1 MTSRAPYR
9 GRFAPSPTGPLH
21 FGSLIAAV
29 ASYCQAK
36 TNHGEWLLR
45 IEDIDRPREVTGA
58 SDDIL
63 RHLEKLGFAWDG
75 PVTYQ
80 RDRIDYYQHAF
91 QQLKAQQLIYPCICS
106 RKDIA
111 KLNPFGIYPGTCRN
125 GLATTPP
132 ATSSWRIRTE
142 SSKVVFTDQIQGMV
156 SYRLDHEI
164 GDFVIKRT
172 GGLFSYQLAVALDD
186 VLQHITEVV
195 RGYDLLDSTPRQIFI
210 QQQLGYTHP
219 NYAHHP
225 IAMNL
230 DGEKLSKQTFAKA
243 IHQNDAAQSIYQAL
257 VFLGQSPPH
266 ELQFESIK
274 RIWAWAIE
282 HWQLNR
288 IPPCKSIEINQP
300 AALV

>member
-1 MTSRAPYR
+1 MTSNVPYR

-36 TNHGEWLLR
+36 TNNGEWLLR
-45 IEDIDRPREVTGA
+45 IEDIDRPREVAGA
-58 SDDIL
+58 SDDII
-63 RHLEKLGFAWDG
+63 RHLEQLGFSWDG
-75 PVTYQ
+75 PITYQ
-80 RDRIDYYQHAF
+80 HDRLEYYQDAF
-91 QQLKAQQLIYPCICS
+91 EQLKAQQFVYPCICS
-106 RKDIA
+106 RKDVA
-111 KLNPFGIYPGTCRN
+111 KLNPYGIYPGTCRN

-142 SSKVVFTDQIQGMV
+142 SSKVQFRDQVQGMV
-156 SYRLDHEI
+156 GCRLDHEI
-164 GDFVIKRT
+164 GDFVVKRT

-210 QQQLGYTHP
+210 QQCLGYTHP
-219 NYAHHP
+219 KYAHHP
-225 IAMNL
+225 VAIKS
-230 DGEKLSKQTFAKA
+230 DGDKLSKQTFANA
-243 IHQNDAAQSIYQAL
+243 IHQYDAAQSIYQAL

-274 RIWAWAIE
+274 LIWAWAIE
-282 HWQLNR
+282 HWQLNK
-288 IPPCKSIEINQP
+288 IPACNSIEINELS
-300 AALV
+300 ARV